1 MPVAKAKVGSEQL
14 ISAFFPADLVA
25 RVVQAG
31 PTEIHIRV
39 EPVAEAFP
47 ADPIPVDRAG
57 PWEIPQSVVSFCAR
71 RELSQALETALAAIR
86 ETFPTLVALQFFAES
101 EGRPETV
108 LGIRVIATGEREA
121 IGQAYWACLDR
132 WAQRL
137 KPEELSRLVLDQLM
151 A

>member
-71 RELSQALETALAAIR
+71 RELSQALETASPR
-86 ETFPTLVALQFFAES
+86 FAKPS
-101 EGRPETV
+101 RRWSRCSSLPN
-108 LGIRVIATGEREA
+108 RRADPKPC
-121 IGQAYWACLDR
+121 WAS
-132 WAQRL
+132 A
-137 KPEELSRLVLDQLM
+137 
-151 A
+151 